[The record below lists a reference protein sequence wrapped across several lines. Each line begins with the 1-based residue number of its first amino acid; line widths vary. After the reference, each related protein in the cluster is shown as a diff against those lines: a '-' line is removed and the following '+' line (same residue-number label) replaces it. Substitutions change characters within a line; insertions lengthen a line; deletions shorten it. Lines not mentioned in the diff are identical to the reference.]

1 MEKNNKE
8 YEKKWKLYEKG
19 EDFSKDILR
28 EVIIKSDSEYSNLS
42 NEEFISALIKDVT
55 KNGGHQHQRYL
66 TEEQGLEMIQE
77 LNDDTP
83 IPELDI
89 DFEPS
94 TFRIREEINDEGDL
108 FYTVA
113 IKGKDYEEVEAEYS
127 FNKIENYWE
136 TAVSGIK
143 KFRLKVPFENDLNL
157 EIDYIPTLD
166 LLLVEVEVNT
176 EEELHN
182 LPDFGEDVSE
192 DEKYSIRI
200 LSEFPILKEY
210 LLLLDENESCDEQ
223 T

>member
-1 MEKNNKE
+1 MGKNNKE

-28 EVIIKSDSEYSNLS
+28 EVLIKSDSEYSNLS

-77 LNDDTP
+77 LNDDNP

-94 TFRIREEINDEGDL
+94 TFRIREEKNTEGDL

-113 IKGKDYEEVEAEYS
+113 IKGKPYFEVETS
-127 FNKIENYWE
+127 TPLTFNKIEKYWNN
-136 TAVSGIK
+136 AVSGIEK
-143 KFRLKVPFENDLNL
+143 IRLKVPIENYEKPL
-157 EIDYIPTLD
+157 EIDYIPALD
-166 LLLVEVEVNT
+166 LLMVELEVEAKKDSDAIEKLN
-176 EEELHN
+176 N
-182 LPDFGEDVSE
+182 LPDFGEDVSK
-192 DEKYSIRI
+192 DGKHSMSK
-200 LSEFPILKEY
+200 LSLQVV
-210 LLLLDENESCDEQ
+210 DEN
-223 T
+223 